1 MIKELYQQTVREVS
15 LNVSAGRVDSLR
27 RKNITKSGCRV
38 YDNGYI
44 GVAGC
49 LGQPTADTWAAAER
63 ALGRQ
68 VPTAPPETGKEGV
81 RGQGEAHIP
90 EEEFRAGG
98 SKGAPAGKGS
108 GRGGRRS
115 AGAGIH

>member
-15 LNVSAGRVDSLR
+15 LNVSAGRVESLR
-27 RKNITKSGCRV
+27 KKNVTKSGCRV

-63 ALGRQ
+63 ALAYLPLYRELQ
-68 VPTAPPETGKEGV
+68 SEHIDTSELTPE
-81 RGQGEAHIP
+81 QA
-90 EEEFRAGG
+90 A
-98 SKGAPAGKGS
+98 
-108 GRGGRRS
+108 RRIMERS
-115 AGAGIH
+115 QRT

>member
-49 LGQPTADTWAAAER
+49 LGLPTAQPPPRSTHSPYPT
-63 ALGRQ
+63 LSPSP
-68 VPTAPPETGKEGV
+68 PTAPRADGPHLK
-81 RGQGEAHIP
+81 QG
-90 EEEFRAGG
+90 GL
-98 SKGAPAGKGS
+98 
-108 GRGGRRS
+108 
-115 AGAGIH
+115 IHRCIS

>member
-15 LNVSAGRVDSLR
+15 LNVSAGRVESLR
-27 RKNITKSGCRV
+27 KKNVTKSGCRV

-63 ALGRQ
+63 ASLSASLVVVSLRASAST
-68 VPTAPPETGKEGV
+68 VTAL
-81 RGQGEAHIP
+81 
-90 EEEFRAGG
+90 
-98 SKGAPAGKGS
+98 
-108 GRGGRRS
+108 
-115 AGAGIH
+115 